1 MEDNI
6 QRILD
11 SINEKRIA
19 EDTLD
24 FLNVISETGNEKKGC
39 DFLIN
44 ILKRENLDIIVDEF
58 IDKRPNVY
66 TSLSGINPEGG
77 KSLMFNGHIDTIP
90 IGISDPPEI
99 KNNMIIGRGAEDMKG
114 GLIAV
119 IHAISAIKK
128 SKINLSGDVSLTS
141 VVGHET
147 PIGQKEGPKRLIE
160 LLKSRKMTPDAI
172 VITEGPNA
180 IWTAGMGFINFTITI
195 HSEKGSIHTINTTY
209 SENPIYWAGKI
220 LMELQNLELE
230 FENSGYHQLC
240 GRNQLNIGKIN
251 GGDYFNRLPSDV
263 TINGT
268 LRWNPNYKMKD
279 ILSKLQ
285 GICSKI
291 SKKSNLKTNLTIEE
305 NATKQP
311 FQTSL
316 DHPIINSLKNAGKK
330 VTKKSPEIIGMAL
343 STDANL
349 YSYHTKIPT
358 VGFGPQYKT
367 AHSDHEKIS
376 INSLHEASKIYAL
389 TAIEYCG
396 IYKNKS

>member
-1 MEDNI
+1 MQNNI
-6 QRILD
+6 QTILD
-11 SINEKRIA
+11 SIDEEKIA
-19 EDTLD
+19 EDTLN
-24 FLNVISETGNEKKGC
+24 FLKVKSETGDEKKGC
-39 DFLIN
+39 DFLVN
-44 ILKRENLDIIVDEF
+44 ILQRENLDVLVDEF

-66 TSLSGINPEGG
+66 TLLSGSNPKVG

-99 KNNMIIGRGAEDMKG
+99 KNNTIIGRGAEDMKG
-114 GLIAV
+114 GLISV
-119 IHAISAIKK
+119 VHAISAIKK
-128 SKINLSGDVSLTS
+128 SKINLSGDLSLTS
-141 VVGHET
+141 VIGHET

-160 LLKSRKMTPDAI
+160 LLKLKKMTPDAI

-195 HSEKGSIHTINTTY
+195 HSEKGSMHTINTTFL
-209 SENPIYWAGKI
+209 ENPIYWAGKT
-220 LMELQNLELE
+220 LLELQNLEVE
-230 FENSGYHQLC
+230 FENSEYHKLC
-240 GRNQLNIGKIN
+240 GRNQLNIGKLN
-251 GGDYFNRLPSDV
+251 GGDYFNRLPSEV

-279 ILSKLQ
+279 MLSKLQ
-285 GICSKI
+285 NICSKI
-291 SKKSNLKTNLTIEE
+291 SKKSNLKTNFSIEE

-316 DHPIINSLKNAGKK
+316 DDPIINSLKNSGEKIIE
-330 VTKKSPEIIGMAL
+330 KSPEIIGMAL

-358 VGFGPQYKT
+358 IGYGPQYKT

-376 INSLHEASKIYAL
+376 IDSLYKASKIYAL

-396 IYKNKS
+396 IYKK